1 MSLQCLAHTFHQLLC
16 RVVLAFALGLYG
28 VSAYAAGAEVGT
40 PTLVQT
46 EDGVVLTGHF
56 SLTLSPALTDA
67 VNHGIPLVFQME
79 AEIKRPR
86 WYWVDETVYKTR
98 IDRRLTYNALVRNY
112 RVSEDQ
118 NGRNFMNLTDALKH
132 IARPAQWRIPAAQIK
147 SGEAVDVAIRF
158 RLDPTF
164 LPKPFQVVSFGD
176 RDWRLDS
183 DWRQFQLTVSTVA
196 GGN

>member
-1 MSLQCLAHTFHQLLC
+1 MSPWRTLRAIIAALLVGWLALQSAAAH
-16 RVVLAFALGLYG
+16 
-28 VSAYAAGAEVGT
+28 AAGAEVGT
-40 PTLVQT
+40 PTLMQS

-56 SLTLSPALTDA
+56 TLALSPSLTDA

-79 AEIKRPR
+79 AEIKRSR
-86 WYWVDETVYKTR
+86 WYWINETFYKAR

-118 NGRNFMNLTDALKH
+118 SGRNFMNLADALDY
-132 IARPAQWRIPAAQIK
+132 IARPGLWRLPAGQARA
-147 SGEAVDVAIRF
+147 GETIDVAIRF
-158 RLDPTF
+158 RLDPAF

-183 DWRQFQLTVSTVA
+183 DWRQFQLTVPAVA
-196 GGN
+196 GVR

>member
-1 MSLQCLAHTFHQLLC
+1 MSVRRLIRACGIIFLTVSLAMHG
-16 RVVLAFALGLYG
+16 LAAN
-28 VSAYAAGAEVGT
+28 AAGAEVGT
-40 PTLVQT
+40 PTIAQT
-46 EDGVVLTGHF
+46 EDGTVLTGNF

-79 AEIKRPR
+79 AELKRPR
-86 WYWVDETVYKTR
+86 WYWVDETLYKAR

-112 RVSEDQ
+112 RVSDDQ
-118 NGRNFMNLTDALKH
+118 GGRNFMNLPDALKY
-132 IARPAQWRIPAAQIK
+132 IARPAQWRIPAGQARA
-147 SGEAVDVAIRF
+147 GETVDAAIRF

-183 DWRQFQLTVSTVA
+183 DWRQFQLTVSAVA
-196 GGN
+196 GAH